1 MWRHSKALL
10 FEIQFVPLFSWLS
23 TRPINV
29 SQAILKLEED
39 EDEAAYLSQYSVRY
53 VDHSLAW

>member
-1 MWRHSKALL
+1 ML
-10 FEIQFVPLFSWLS
+10 
-23 TRPINV
+23 

-53 VDHSLAW
+53 VTHSLAQWLI